1 MKINFFLNKN
11 NRSVSERKKI
21 LKSIELKK
29 INSSKLKSYLKFN
42 KSYFDD
48 KSLGIGYGTYKNDGR
63 FEKSAKKFI
72 KFFRLKKN
80 SKILEI
86 GCAKGFLLHEFKK
99 KNMNV
104 FGVDLSKYAVTK
116 SHKAIRKNIKIQN
129 VEDGIPFKNNF
140 FDLVISK
147 DTLPLI
153 KKNKMNKVIR
163 EIIRVTKNKKN
174 IYLYIQGVSKKNNSK
189 LLKKWEPTTQIRWT
203 STQWVE
209 KLKALG
215 YNGFYEIKH
224 LF

>member
-1 MKINFFLNKN
+1 MKINFFLKKN
-11 NRSVSERKKI
+11 NRNISERKKI
-21 LKSIELKK
+21 LESIELKK
-29 INSSKLKSYLKFN
+29 IDSPSLKSYIKFN

-48 KSLGIGYGTYKNDGR
+48 KSLGIGYGSYKNDGR

-72 KFFRLKKN
+72 KFFKLKKN

-104 FGVDLSKYAVTK
+104 FGIDLSKYAVTK
-116 SHKAIRKNIKIQN
+116 SHKSIIHNIKIQN
-129 VEDGIPFKNNF
+129 IEDGIPFKDDF

-153 KKNKMNKVIR
+153 KKNKINKVIR
-163 EIIRVTKNKKN
+163 EIIRVVKNKKN
-174 IYLYIQGVSKKNNSK
+174 IFLYMQGVSKKNNST

-203 STQWVE
+203 SKQWVK
-209 KLKALG
+209 KLKTLG
-215 YNGFYEIKH
+215 YSGYYEIKH